1 METVSDAVAE
11 RVRAGII
18 EEIRGWSGRF
28 ILIGFSF
35 PPRHDSHRYKYQQP
49 DNLARQEAKAIF
61 RQPVEAGYQ
70 DLQDME
76 EEQEVKR
83 IDAAK
88 TTASILIDFQ
98 IMVDG

>member
-1 METVSDAVAE
+1 MQLLNE
-11 RVRAGII
+11 VRQ
-18 EEIRGWSGRF
+18 ELSKRSIRGWSGRF
-28 ILIGFSF
+28 ILIGFSGSS
-35 PPRHDSHRYKYQQP
+35 PTQQP
-49 DNLARQEAKAIF
+49 PLQIPTTDNLARQETKAIF

-70 DLQDME
+70 DLRDME

-83 IDAAK
+83 IDLAK